1 MIGIAL
7 DRTTVEAGEFL
18 TGTVQWSGE
27 PDRAARLVIA
37 AAYWRTDGAGNVAH
51 GLGRVAQFK
60 VPAGQR
66 DATLPLRMLIPHE
79 GPVSFQG
86 ELIAVEWKLHVR
98 VDQRGIDEQ
107 IETGFRVS
115 VRR

>member
-18 TGTVQWSGE
+18 TGGIQWSGE
-27 PDRAARLVIA
+27 PDRAVRMVIA
-37 AAYWRTDGAGNVAH
+37 AAYWRTDGAGNIAH
-51 GLGRVAQFK
+51 GLGRVTQFK

-66 DATLPLRMLIPHE
+66 DATFPLRLLIPYE

-107 IETGFRVS
+107 IETEFWVS